1 VIGVTR
7 VARNE
12 RISAQIADE
21 NSFSLTDDFSV
32 SSSRDEKI
40 SANGMVCR
48 AEPTVWSLVGVI
60 LDY

>member
-1 VIGVTR
+1 